1 MLHCKAKRAS
11 RKSLLRQT
19 SETCSVTIYFSS
31 PRKTHVLKMYP
42 LPYLR
47 SLDIGWEMTLRL
59 FPQLRIICSEGK
71 VLYGFCR
78 LRWAFEYLIKSI
90 NYFIV
95 YWRPCCLLDAGRVS
109 FLRGSTTRSG
119 VQMFTFVA
127 VIKRIQQEQEQ
138 KAPLFALRL

>member
-31 PRKTHVLKMYP
+31 PRKTHVLRMYP
-42 LPYLR
+42 LPGLR
-47 SLDIGWEMTLRL
+47 SLNIGWETTVRL
-59 FPQLRIICSEGK
+59 FSQLRITCGEGK

-78 LRWAFEYLIKSI
+78 LLLAFEYLMGSI

-95 YWRPCCLLDAGRVS
+95 YRRPCCLLDAARVS
-109 FLRGSTTRSG
+109 FLTGSTTPSG
-119 VQMFTFVA
+119 VQLFTPVA
-127 VIKRIQQEQEQ
+127 VIKRI
-138 KAPLFALRL
+138 

>member
-31 PRKTHVLKMYP
+31 PRKTHVLRMYP
-42 LPYLR
+42 LPDLR
-47 SLDIGWEMTLRL
+47 SLNIGWETTVRL
-59 FPQLRIICSEGK
+59 FSQLRITYSEGK

-78 LRWAFEYLIKSI
+78 LRWAFEYLMESI

-109 FLRGSTTRSG
+109 SLTGSTTPSG
-119 VQMFTFVA
+119 VQLFTLVA
-127 VIKRIQQEQEQ
+127 VIKRIWQEQ